1 MRARTSLPVVVLLH
15 LLASA
20 ARGQTPACDALE
32 KGEKAVSRAVLD
44 RAHPYDCCDDT
55 ITRCLAAKERCSL
68 AVRLADDVCR
78 QAKAGRDAAAI
89 EKGLAR
95 RAQSM
100 VALGAPAQILLDEA
114 TRAGD
119 PEASVTV
126 AVYACSRCPFC
137 KVLVP
142 ALHRE
147 VAEGALKGKVK
158 LYVRP
163 FPLKSHE
170 HSNEGDLAMLAAARL
185 GRFWPFLLREYER
198 FDSFKPEVLGA
209 WAAEVGLERE
219 AFERTAADA
228 ATRDALVEAKKEGLR
243 NKVAATP
250 AVFVDG
256 RPYVYELQLEPLLDV
271 LLEAHERLAAR
282 KR

>member
-1 MRARTSLPVVVLLH
+1 VF
-15 LLASA
+15 
-20 ARGQTPACDALE
+20 E
-32 KGEKAVSRAVLD
+32 

-55 ITRCLAAKERCSL
+55 LTRCLAARPRCPL
-68 AVRLADDVCR
+68 AARLADDVCR

-89 EKGLAR
+89 EKALAK

-114 TRAGD
+114 TRLGD
-119 PEASVTV
+119 AEASVTV

-142 ALHRE
+142 ALRHE

-170 HSNEGDLAMLAAARL
+170 YSTEGDLAMLAAARL
-185 GRFWPFLLREYER
+185 GRFWPYVMRQYER
-198 FDSFKPEVLGA
+198 FDSFDLKKPVE

-219 AFERTAADA
+219 TFEKAAADP

-250 AVFVDG
+250 AVFIDG
-256 RPYVYELQLEPLLDV
+256 RPYVYELQIAPLVDV
-271 LLEAHERLAAR
+271 LLEEHERVAAR
-282 KR
+282 KP